1 MASEENVVKAKKK
14 KLEELVAQLNAAGL
28 SFDEKRAVIDE
39 LRVAV
44 DELKAAEDEEHEQ
57 NERAKEERE
66 REQREAAE
74 RKERERK
81 EEHAK
86 EVTCMDLPVDWVN
99 VFDGDDRTI
108 GVHADSSADGL
119 ILSLS
124 NLGRVD
130 IEYIASITDKD
141 YKTVIADLKGAI
153 FQDPETWDECFYK
166 GWEVADEYLSG
177 NLMRKLRAAKEAN
190 DTYCG
195 YFADNVAAIEEALP
209 SSAADDIYVSLGS
222 PWLPADVVD
231 EFVLHLF
238 GEPPQYK
245 SASEE
250 TKEEMRQSWRTVHDE
265 TIGTWEIPF
274 KNRYRDSVAVTK
286 TYGTTR
292 MQGMHILE
300 RTLNMKNIVVTDE
313 ISCPSSPTE
322 TKRAVNKAET
332 VAALEMQ
339 RKIVDEFK
347 RWVLSDAERKARLVE
362 IFENRYGCLKRRKFD
377 GSFLTFP
384 GMSPSV
390 NLYSYQ
396 KDAVA
401 RIIFTPNVLLAHDV
415 GAGKTYVMIA
425 AGQELRRMGLSS
437 KNMYVV
443 PNNIVGQW
451 KSIFAK
457 MYPSASVLCVE
468 PKTFTPQKRDAVLKS
483 IRDGDYDG
491 IVIAYSCFE
500 QIAVSKDFLM
510 DELRARRDEIKEI
523 LDRGGATSALRRK
536 YETVKKKLS
545 EMAKEPDKDR
555 AVCFD
560 DLGVTRLFV
569 DEAHNF
575 KNVPIETKI
584 ESVLGISSAGS
595 KRCADMLDKVR
606 AVQKASGGKG
616 VVMATGTPIT
626 NSVTDVYVMQNYLQS
641 GELAMLDLQNFDS
654 WVGMFAE
661 KTTEFEIDV
670 DTSAYRLATRFAKFH
685 NLPELTT
692 LLSSIADFHSV
703 DASAG
708 IPDFG
713 GYRDTIVARTPEFA
727 DYLKELSSRAD
738 DVRSR
743 FVGRT
748 EDNMLKI
755 TTDGRK
761 AALDIRH
768 VCPSASF
775 SYQSK
780 VARCAENVLVLYR
793 KTAAE
798 RSVQLIFCDTSTPK
812 DEFNIYDEL
821 KRLLVDYG
829 VDEREIAYIHDAATE
844 RRREELFARVRTGD
858 IRILIGSTFKL
869 GLGVNIQDKLIA
881 LHHLDVPWRPADM
894 TQREGRI
901 LRQGNT
907 NAKVYIYR
915 YITEGSFDA
924 YSWQLLETKQRFIAA
939 LLSGSLDARSGS
951 DIDGVVL
958 NYAEVKA
965 IAVGNP
971 LVKKRVEAANELSRC
986 LMLQRKLIDVKMG
999 LEQELAGLP
1008 EKIAAQRVKA
1018 EAFSRDLEY
1027 YRDRTLRESIAV
1039 TKADGRDDA
1048 EQRRLLREY
1057 IGAAVR
1063 AHGWAADEKKLI
1075 EYRGFDLIL
1084 PADMIPER
1092 PYVWLQR
1099 SGRHYVE
1106 LGEADAGILK
1116 RLDKALEGLADD
1128 AERQEKILY
1137 EMTAR
1142 EADIRYELA
1151 KDESF
1156 AEQIDEWRK
1165 KIAEI
1170 DKKLGVN
1177 EDE

>member
-1 MASEENVVKAKKK
+1 MDKEFIAQAKERIDA
-14 KLEELVAQLNAAGL
+14 LISRLGDPDL
-28 SFDEKRAVIDE
+28 FPDEKAELLAE
-39 LRVAV
+39 LRREV
-44 DELKAAEDEEHEQ
+44 DGLKVAEDA
-57 NERAKEERE
+57 ERARAQKEKDERERLERE
-66 REQREAAE
+66 REEQE
-74 RKERERK
+74 ERERK

-86 EVTCMDLPVDWVN
+86 EVTCMDLPVDWGN
-99 VFDGDDRTI
+99 VFDTDDRTF
-108 GVHADSSADGL
+108 GVHFDSCADGL
-119 ILSLS
+119 IASLS

-130 IEYIASITDKD
+130 IEYIASVTGRD
-141 YKTVIADLKGAI
+141 YKEVIGELKGAI
-153 FQDPETWDECFYK
+153 LQNPETWQETFYK
-166 GWEVADEYLSG
+166 GWETTEEYLSG
-177 NLMRKLRAAKEAN
+177 NLMRKLRIAREENEK
-190 DTYCG
+190 YCG
-195 YFADNVAAIEEALP
+195 YFADNVAAIEEVLP
-209 SSAADDIYVSLGS
+209 AAATAKDIHAALGS
-222 PWLPADVVD
+222 PWLPTDIVD
-231 EFVLHLF
+231 DFIFFLF
-238 GEPPQYK
+238 GEPSGYNM
-245 SASEE
+245 ADE
-250 TKEEMRQSWRTVHDE
+250 TEKEQMRRMWQTKHDE
-265 TIGTWEIPF
+265 MIGTWEIPQ
-274 KNRYRDSVAVTK
+274 KSRYRGSVAVTH
-286 TYGTTR
+286 TYGTAR
-292 MQGMHILE
+292 MEGMYILE
-300 RTLNMKNIVVTDE
+300 KTLNMKNIVVTDE
-313 ISCPSSPTE
+313 ISCPTSPTG
-322 TKRAVNKAET
+322 TKRILNKKET
-332 VAALEMQ
+332 IAALEKQ
-339 RKIVDEFK
+339 GEIAQAFEKWI
-347 RWVLSDAERKARLVE
+347 WAEPGRRERLVE
-362 IFENRYGCLKRRKFD
+362 IFENKYGCVRRRKFD
-377 GSFLTFP
+377 GSFLNFP
-384 GMSPSV
+384 GMDASIR
-390 NLYSYQ
+390 LYPYQ

-415 GAGKTYVMIA
+415 GAGKTFVMIA
-425 AGQELRRMGLSS
+425 AGQELRRMGLSK
-437 KNMYVV
+437 KNLYVV

-451 KSIFAK
+451 QDIFRQ
-457 MYPSASVLCVE
+457 MYPSAKILCVE
-468 PKTFTPQKRDAVLKS
+468 PKTFTPQKREQVLQN
-483 IRDGDYDG
+483 IRDNDYDG

-500 QIAVSKDFLM
+500 QIPVSKDFRL
-510 DELRARRDEIKEI
+510 DELRAQRDEIQEEI
-523 LDRGGATSALRRK
+523 DQGKATSALRRK
-536 YETVKKKLS
+536 LETVKKKLS
-545 EMAKEPDKDR
+545 EEAAKVEEDKSI
-555 AVCFD
+555 CFD
-560 DLGVTRLFV
+560 DLGIDRLFV

-606 AVQKASGGKG
+606 AVQKANGGKG

-685 NLPELTT
+685 NLPELTM

-738 DVRSR
+738 EVRSR

-761 AALDIRH
+761 AALDIRL

-793 KTAAE
+793 KTIAE

-1027 YRDRTLRESIAV
+1027 YRDRMLRESIAV
-1039 TKADGRDDA
+1039 PKADGRDDA

-1128 AERQEKILY
+1128 AERQKKILY

>member
-195 YFADNVAAIEEALP
+195 YFADNVAAIEETLP

-292 MQGMHILE
+292 MQGMYILE

-313 ISCPSSPTE
+313 ISCPSSPTG

-425 AGQELRRMGLSS
+425 AGQE
-437 KNMYVV
+437 
-443 PNNIVGQW
+443 
-451 KSIFAK
+451 
-457 MYPSASVLCVE
+457 VE
-468 PKTFTPQKRDAVLKS
+468 VHPIQDITGVS
-483 IRDGDYDG
+483 YRDGLLR
-491 IVIAYSCFE
+491 FE
-500 QIAVSKDFLM
+500 
-510 DELRARRDEIKEI
+510 ET
-523 LDRGGATSALRRK
+523 GGALSLNVAP
-536 YETVKKKLS
+536 ET
-545 EMAKEPDKDR
+545 
-555 AVCFD
+555 
-560 DLGVTRLFV
+560 GT
-569 DEAHNF
+569 
-575 KNVPIETKI
+575 
-584 ESVLGISSAGS
+584 VLGDVCSA
-595 KRCADMLDKVR
+595 
-606 AVQKASGGKG
+606 
-616 VVMATGTPIT
+616 
-626 NSVTDVYVMQNYLQS
+626 
-641 GELAMLDLQNFDS
+641 
-654 WVGMFAE
+654 
-661 KTTEFEIDV
+661 
-670 DTSAYRLATRFAKFH
+670 
-685 NLPELTT
+685 
-692 LLSSIADFHSV
+692 
-703 DASAG
+703 
-708 IPDFG
+708 
-713 GYRDTIVARTPEFA
+713 
-727 DYLKELSSRAD
+727 
-738 DVRSR
+738 
-743 FVGRT
+743 
-748 EDNMLKI
+748 
-755 TTDGRK
+755 
-761 AALDIRH
+761 
-768 VCPSASF
+768 
-775 SYQSK
+775 
-780 VARCAENVLVLYR
+780 
-793 KTAAE
+793 
-798 RSVQLIFCDTSTPK
+798 
-812 DEFNIYDEL
+812 
-821 KRLLVDYG
+821 
-829 VDEREIAYIHDAATE
+829 
-844 RRREELFARVRTGD
+844 
-858 IRILIGSTFKL
+858 
-869 GLGVNIQDKLIA
+869 
-881 LHHLDVPWRPADM
+881 
-894 TQREGRI
+894 
-901 LRQGNT
+901 
-907 NAKVYIYR
+907 
-915 YITEGSFDA
+915 
-924 YSWQLLETKQRFIAA
+924 
-939 LLSGSLDARSGS
+939 SLDACRREQKTAQS
-951 DIDGVVL
+951 
-958 NYAEVKA
+958 AE
-965 IAVGNP
+965 G
-971 LVKKRVEAANELSRC
+971 
-986 LMLQRKLIDVKMG
+986 
-999 LEQELAGLP
+999 
-1008 EKIAAQRVKA
+1008 
-1018 EAFSRDLEY
+1018 
-1027 YRDRTLRESIAV
+1027 
-1039 TKADGRDDA
+1039 
-1048 EQRRLLREY
+1048 
-1057 IGAAVR
+1057 
-1063 AHGWAADEKKLI
+1063 
-1075 EYRGFDLIL
+1075 
-1084 PADMIPER
+1084 
-1092 PYVWLQR
+1092 
-1099 SGRHYVE
+1099 
-1106 LGEADAGILK
+1106 
-1116 RLDKALEGLADD
+1116 
-1128 AERQEKILY
+1128 
-1137 EMTAR
+1137 
-1142 EADIRYELA
+1142 
-1151 KDESF
+1151 
-1156 AEQIDEWRK
+1156 
-1165 KIAEI
+1165 
-1170 DKKLGVN
+1170 
-1177 EDE
+1177 